1 MIKMSSVMIREIRPE
16 DYYDICLL
24 NKELGYDYPLEKVKV
39 RIEHIQKNTKDIIF
53 VAQRENEVIGYI
65 HGSPYE
71 LLYSDSLINILGFV
85 VKERYRSKGVGSLL
99 IQHLEDRA
107 KENGFRG
114 IRLVSGIDRTD
125 AHRFYRKH
133 GYLHKKDQKNF
144 IKYI

>member
-99 IQHLEDRA
+99 IQHSKIGQKKTDSAESVWYPELTGRMPID
-107 KENGFRG
+107 FT
-114 IRLVSGIDRTD
+114 VSTVICI
-125 AHRFYRKH
+125 
-133 GYLHKKDQKNF
+133 KK
-144 IKYI
+144 IKRIL